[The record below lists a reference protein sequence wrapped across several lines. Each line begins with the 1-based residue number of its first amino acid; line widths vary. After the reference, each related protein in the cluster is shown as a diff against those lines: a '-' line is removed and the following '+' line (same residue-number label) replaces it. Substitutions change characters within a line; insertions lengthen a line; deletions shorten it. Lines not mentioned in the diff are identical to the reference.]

1 MATHGQGVHTFGA
14 YLETVEQNL
23 DGDGFEA
30 HPDTPEG
37 YRTDTYH
44 RRRFELS
51 KFGFVDTFV
60 VGETVY
66 RESRQSASH
75 RLYSPDH
82 WAAFEIPLVADPD
95 PAEVLYN
102 DSKPAWGRAYYSGF
116 HETIEHSLTPA
127 DWTPVTGVH
136 PR

>member
-14 YLETVEQNL
+14 YLETVEQNF

-66 RESRQSASH
+66 RESRQSPRTACTVRTTGPPS
-75 RLYSPDH
+75 RYR
-82 WAAFEIPLVADPD
+82 W
-95 PAEVLYN
+95 
-102 DSKPAWGRAYYSGF
+102 
-116 HETIEHSLTPA
+116 SLTPTRPRCCTTTRNRRGGERTTA
-127 DWTPVTGVH
+127 DSTRP
-136 PR
+136 